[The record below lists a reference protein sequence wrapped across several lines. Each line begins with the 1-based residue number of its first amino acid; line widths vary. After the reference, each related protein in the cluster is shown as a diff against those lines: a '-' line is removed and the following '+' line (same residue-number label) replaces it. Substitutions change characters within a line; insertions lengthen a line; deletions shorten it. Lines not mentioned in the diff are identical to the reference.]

1 MTDKLISHERAKRSV
16 QNLYDPSNGSEKYC
30 LELVDYILQQEKV
43 TELLGLYQ
51 DLFKK
56 LELTVEHD
64 TSDTWAGCVEYNYVE
79 INGGITDE
87 VETVEKTI
95 KLQKELGE

>member
-1 MTDKLISHERAKRSV
+1 MITNEEANLNV
-16 QNLYDPSNGSEKYC
+16 QQGVKEHHVRRF
-30 LELVDYILQQEKV
+30 LVDYISQQEKV
-43 TELLGLYQ
+43 MRLLGLYQ

-64 TSDTWAGCVEYNYVE
+64 TTDTWAGCVEYNYVE

-87 VETVEKTI
+87 VETVEKI
-95 KLQKELGE
+95 EQLKKELGK